1 VVIGPEGATNFAIIK
16 GTGGAAVLV
25 DADIRRID
33 EIEEALKLTG
43 CVEVRYLVNTHE
55 HFDHTGEFLFSP
67 ARHSYRGSKSKLT
80 LSKVIIITALL
91 FLHLPRMASVAE
103 AQKLEKLV
111 IGYPAPVA
119 SLGIIDVMRKG
130 GLFRKNGLDVDL
142 VYIQG
147 SPILTTAMVSGQV
160 PLSFLGGAAIVAS
173 AVGGADTVYLACG
186 INTLYWRVFSSP
198 DVKTIADLRGK
209 KIGVTTIGSQEDS
222 VIRFILKERGLTPDR
237 DFAVVAVGGAPTR
250 LAALS
255 KGVIHAST
263 FIPPQDIAAEKLGL
277 HELIDMSKL
286 GLYNPGSCFASTKT
300 YISTHRDTVMR
311 VMKTFVEGLRYYRE
325 NREFVLKVTADFA
338 QNRDPEV
345 LRTTYDVVTRFQ
357 DRVPYVN
364 MKGIEFML
372 KTLELRDARAKTFDP
387 NVVVDSSFIQELNKS
402 GFIDSV
408 WKR

>member
-1 VVIGPEGATNFAIIK
+1 LRTRTATLIILLQLISAR
-16 GTGGAAVLV
+16 AA
-25 DADIRRID
+25 
-33 EIEEALKLTG
+33 
-43 CVEVRYLVNTHE
+43 
-55 HFDHTGEFLFSP
+55 FS
-67 ARHSYRGSKSKLT
+67 
-80 LSKVIIITALL
+80 
-91 FLHLPRMASVAE
+91 AE
-103 AQKLEKLV
+103 AQKLEKLI

-119 SLGIIDVMRKG
+119 SLGVIDVMRKA

-160 PLSFLGGAAIVAS
+160 PLSFIGGAAIVAS

-186 INTLYWRVFSSP
+186 INTLYWRVFSTS
-198 DVKTIADLRGK
+198 DVKTVADLKGK

-222 VIRFILKERGLTPDR
+222 VIRFILKERGLNPDR
-237 DFAVVAVGGAPTR
+237 DFAIVAVGGAPTR

-255 KGVIHAST
+255 KGIIQAST

-286 GLYNPGSCFASTKT
+286 GLYNPGSCFASTKS
-300 YISTHRDTVMR
+300 YIKTHRDTVMR
-311 VMKTFVEGLRYYRE
+311 VMKTFIEGLRYYKE

-338 QNRDPEV
+338 QNRDPNV
-345 LRTTYDVVTRFQ
+345 LNPTYDVVTRFQ

-372 KTLELRDARAKTFDP
+372 KTLELRDPRAKTFDP
-387 NVVVDSSFIQELNKS
+387 ANVVDSSFIQELEKS
-402 GFIDSV
+402 GFIDAV
-408 WKR
+408 WKK